1 MSSLQGTEH
10 AIRFNFLLC
19 RELVVKVNVAVQE
32 RNVTYR
38 IAASV
43 ERLMWKYISPN
54 KNRLFCLSRWQRSN
68 SCYNANDVL
77 AHPLYLLRQ
86 KYCI

>member
-10 AIRFNFLLC
+10 AASFNFLLC
-19 RELVVKVNVAVQE
+19 RKLVMKVNVAVQE
-32 RNVTYR
+32 RNATYR

-43 ERLMWKYISPN
+43 ERLMQKYISPI
-54 KNRLFCLSRWQRSN
+54 KHRLFCLSRWQRSN

-86 KYCI
+86 NYCI

>member
-10 AIRFNFLLC
+10 AISFNFLLC
-19 RELVVKVNVAVQE
+19 RKLVVKVNVAVQE
-32 RNVTYR
+32 RNATYR

-43 ERLMWKYISPN
+43 ERLMRKYISPN
-54 KNRLFCLSRWQRSN
+54 KNRLFCLSRWQHSN
-68 SCYNANDVL
+68 SCYNVNDIV
-77 AHPLYLLRQ
+77 AQPLYLLRQ